1 MCWSQMAGVWSF
13 FQVTLSLLQERRPQ
27 RCFLLAQETSPMKTH
42 GKNRQAMVCCAL
54 GCSSSGRGGPE
65 MSCVTPVK
73 GNRIHWVLP
82 IIRIVF
88 KNPKKNI
95 TTWVSHE
102 ILSWILYKFTV
113 VYFLGGDPSDYV
125 FFVVE
130 GKSWP
135 GATTEGALFWRSI
148 SSCKNRNV
156 FVLAP
161 PKRPTKTHQKVA
173 KNRSPGSIF
182 LGDGKSWES
191 ENQTKM
197 LHQFWI

>member
-1 MCWSQMAGVWSF
+1 MCWSQMAG
-13 FQVTLSLLQERRPQ
+13 TTTKK

-113 VYFLGGDPSDYV
+113 VYFFGGGSQWLC
-125 FFVVE
+125 FFCCW
-130 GKSWP
+130 GKIMARGYDWGCSFLKIHFFMQKSQCLCF
-135 GATTEGALFWRSI
+135 GATKAANKNTPKSRKKQVSRKYFFGGWKVMGIREPNKNAPSI
-148 SSCKNRNV
+148 LDLV
-156 FVLAP
+156 
-161 PKRPTKTHQKVA
+161 
-173 KNRSPGSIF
+173 
-182 LGDGKSWES
+182 SW
-191 ENQTKM
+191 
-197 LHQFWI
+197 